1 MPIVRRKIEEKMSE
15 IKRDFRKD
23 VTKRLSGMAVYREL
37 PETGLDAEQV
47 AQEIE
52 RHLTLG
58 KRFY

>member
-1 MPIVRRKIEEKMSE
+1 MSE